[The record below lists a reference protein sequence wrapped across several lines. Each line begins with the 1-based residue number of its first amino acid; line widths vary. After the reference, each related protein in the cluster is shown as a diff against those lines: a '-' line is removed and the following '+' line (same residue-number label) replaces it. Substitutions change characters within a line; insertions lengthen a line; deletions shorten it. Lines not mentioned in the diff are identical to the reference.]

1 MSAFTMKL
9 QTRLIIIEGIMGSG
23 KSTTARW
30 IAARLEA
37 AGLRA
42 MAITERIEPHPVRG
56 TDGLDHWF
64 QPWLDVTVEGLA
76 DRSLAKWRSFVADA
90 RTEETIHTLDGQLFH
105 GDLTNLFLMEATPA
119 AIAKYCDSVRGI
131 ARPLAP
137 LLIYFYQADVAR
149 AIRTIAAERG
159 EEWVKYQVDW
169 KLQAPYSRRR
179 GLRGLDGLV
188 ALYKDYRALTDEL
201 YSGLDIPKLA
211 IENSQQA
218 WDAYYQQ
225 IHAQVI
231 NDSRL
236 EAI

>member
-1 MSAFTMKL
+1 MPI
-9 QTRLIIIEGIMGSG
+9 QTRLVIIEGIMGSG

-30 IAARLEA
+30 IAAQLEA

-42 MAITERIEPHPVRG
+42 LAITERVDPHPVRG

-64 QPWLDVTVEGLA
+64 QPWLDVTAKGLA

-90 RTEETIHTLDGQLFH
+90 QTAETIHALDGQLFH

-119 AIAKYCDSVRGI
+119 AIAAYCNTVSEIV
-131 ARPLAP
+131 RPLAP
-137 LLIYFYQADVAR
+137 LLIYFYQSDVER

-169 KLQAPYSRRR
+169 KLRAPYSRRL
-179 GLRGLDGLV
+179 GLSGLDGLI
-188 ALYKDYRALTDEL
+188 ALYKDYRALTDDL
-201 YSGLDIPKLA
+201 YSRLDFPKLA
-211 IENSQQA
+211 IDNSQQA

-225 IHAQVI
+225 ILAQVTG
-231 NDSRL
+231 DSRPQ
-236 EAI
+236 AI

>member
-1 MSAFTMKL
+1 MKL
-9 QTRLIIIEGIMGSG
+9 QTRLVIIEGIMGSG

-30 IAARLEA
+30 IAARLEE

-42 MAITERIEPHPVRG
+42 LAITERVEPHPVRG

-64 QPWLDVTVEGLA
+64 QPWLDITPEGLV
-76 DRSLAKWRSFVADA
+76 DRCIAKWRTFVAEA
-90 RTEETIHTLDGQLFH
+90 QTTETIYTLDGQLFH
-105 GDLTNLFLMEATPA
+105 GDLTNLFLMGASPTTIAT
-119 AIAKYCDSVRGI
+119 YCGTVADI

-169 KLQAPYSRRR
+169 KLQTPYSRRL
-179 GLRGLDGLV
+179 GLTGLDGLV

-201 YSGLDIPKLA
+201 YSRLDLPKLA
-211 IENSQQA
+211 IDNSRQA
-218 WDAYYQQ
+218 WDIYYQQ
-225 IHAQVI
+225 IHAQLLG
-231 NDSRL
+231 DSRAQ
-236 EAI
+236 AI